1 MAKKAAT
8 SSAPA
13 ASASKSSAPPARA
26 SASSAPPPRARAAQA
41 AESGTSNGSAT
52 HVAEPSHEQ
61 IAQRAFELYLA
72 RGGYEGSEVG
82 DWLRAES
89 ELRAP
94 RA

>member
-13 ASASKSSAPPARA
+13 ASASKSAPPARA
-26 SASSAPPPRARAAQA
+26 AASSAPPQARAAKA

-72 RGGYEGSEVG
+72 RGGYEGSEMG

-89 ELRAP
+89 ELRTP